1 MKAFETAPTRHCGL
15 AMFDFFVRV
24 KAGINAIHFGA
35 VRATVLYIMFHF
47 LERSFL
53 LKQTRYRDVV
63 GIYTESQS
71 FFFSLAHFPKSQ
83 MY

>member
-47 LERSFL
+47 LERSFFI
-53 LKQTRYRDVV
+53 KTDKV
-63 GIYTESQS
+63 GMYTESHRIFHVSKTRSPPPPTLQI
-71 FFFSLAHFPKSQ
+71 
-83 MY
+83 